1 MARIDEPVRGVEST
15 RDGREPSA
23 PAGEVERLT
32 DLTASEVAVPLAP
45 ELVANSLGEY
55 FRGWWSRVRGGE
67 TGVLPVIVGLILIGV
82 IFQVAKPLFLSA
94 GNLVNLLVQAA
105 VFMLLGMAEVFAL
118 LLGEIDLSIGFTAG
132 IGGVVAAELV
142 KAQTGWP
149 WWAAVI
155 VAVLATAGIGAVQ
168 GLIIT
173 LLGLPSFVVTL
184 GFQLGLLGLMLIILG
199 QGGTLP
205 INDAVINDL
214 ANGNLTVVA
223 GWIIL
228 VALVAG
234 YGLLTWSRDG
244 GRRRSGLVAPPVS
257 ITLLKVVVVAGFG
270 VVLVAICNTNRGA
283 LVPIRGMPWVVL
295 IVLGVLGMWSV
306 LLGRTKFGRYM
317 YAVGGNPEA
326 ARRAG
331 VNLMLIRTVAFTLA
345 GFTSGIAGLIYASQL
360 RSVSTTLQGGQ
371 LVLFAVAAAVIG
383 GTSLFGGRGKAIHAA
398 LGGIVIAA
406 IYNGMGLLGLS
417 AASQYI
423 VTALVLL
430 VAVTVD
436 ALARRGRTAR

>member
-1 MARIDEPVRGVEST
+1 MSHVEEPVRGVESPG
-15 RDGREPSA
+15 DGQEPSV
-23 PAGEVERLT
+23 PLGEVERMNGEG
-32 DLTASEVAVPLAP
+32 AVALAP
-45 ELVANSLGEY
+45 ELVANTLSEY
-55 FRGWWSRVRGGE
+55 VRGWWVRVRGGE
-67 TGVLPVIVGLILIGV
+67 TGVLPVIVGLLIIGI
-82 IFQVAKPLFLSA
+82 IFQVQNDNFLSS

-118 LLGEIDLSIGFTAG
+118 LLGEIDLSIGFIAG
-132 IGGVVAAELV
+132 LGGTVAAELV
-142 KAQTGWP
+142 KVQTGWP
-149 WWAAVI
+149 WWAAII
-155 VAVLATAGIGAVQ
+155 VGLLSAAAIGALQ
-168 GLIIT
+168 GTIIT
-173 LLGLPSFVVTL
+173 RLGLPSFVVTL
-184 GFQLGLLGLMLIILG
+184 AGLLGWQGVLLIILG

-223 GWIIL
+223 GWIL
-228 VALVAG
+228 LAVAVGG
-234 YGLLTWSRDG
+234 YASLTWLRDT
-244 GRRRSGLVAPPVS
+244 RRRTSGLVAPPVS
-257 ITLLKVVVVAGFG
+257 ITVLKIVVVAGFG
-270 VVLVAICNTNRGA
+270 VVLVLICNSNRGA
-283 LVPIRGMPWVVL
+283 LVAIRGMPWVVP
-295 IVLGVLGMWSV
+295 IVLGVLGMWSF

-331 VNLMLIRTVAFTLA
+331 VNLALIRTVAFTLA
-345 GFTSGIAGLIYASQL
+345 GFTAGVAGLIYASQL

-383 GTSLFGGRGKAIHAA
+383 GTSLFGGRGKALHAA

-430 VAVTVD
+430 AAVTVD

>member
-1 MARIDEPVRGVEST
+1 VSQVDEPVRGVEAVG
-15 RDGREPSA
+15 DGDPPA
-23 PAGEVERLT
+23 PAGEVERI
-32 DLTASEVAVPLAP
+32 DGEGAVVLAP
-45 ELVANSLGEY
+45 ELVANDLREY
-55 FRGWWSRVRGGE
+55 VRGWWVRVRGGE
-67 TGVLPVIVGLILIGV
+67 TGVLPVIIGLVIIGV
-82 IFQVAKPLFLSA
+82 IFQVQNDNFLSA

-118 LLGEIDLSIGFTAG
+118 LLGEIDLSIGFIAG
-132 IGGVVAAELV
+132 LGGTVAAELV
-142 KAQTGWP
+142 KVQTGWP
-149 WWAAVI
+149 WWAAII
-155 VAVLATAGIGAVQ
+155 VGLLSAAAIGALQ
-168 GLIIT
+168 GTIIT
-173 LLGLPSFVVTL
+173 RLGLPSFVVTL
-184 GFQLGLLGLMLIILG
+184 AGLLGWQGVLLIILG

-214 ANGNLTVVA
+214 ANGNLTVIA
-223 GWIIL
+223 GWVIT
-228 VALVAG
+228 VVTVAG
-234 YGLLTWSRDG
+234 YALLTWSRDT
-244 GRRRSGLVAPPVS
+244 RRRKSGLVAPPVS
-257 ITLLKVVVVAGFG
+257 ITVLKIVVVGGFG
-270 VVLVAICNTNRGA
+270 VVLVLICNANRGA
-283 LVPIRGMPWVVL
+283 LVSIRGMPWVVP
-295 IVLGVLGMWSV
+295 IVLAVLGMWSF

-331 VNLMLIRTVAFTLA
+331 VNLATIRTVAFTLA
-345 GFTSGIAGLIYASQL
+345 GFTAGIAGLIYASQL

-383 GTSLFGGRGKAIHAA
+383 GTSLFGGRGKALHAA

-430 VAVTVD
+430 AAVTVD

>member
-1 MARIDEPVRGVEST
+1 MSQVDEPVRGVESVG
-15 RDGREPSA
+15 DGLDPSA
-23 PAGEVERLT
+23 PVGEVERLNG
-32 DLTASEVAVPLAP
+32 EGAVVLAP
-45 ELVANSLGEY
+45 ELVANDLREY
-55 FRGWWSRVRGGE
+55 VRGWWVRVRGGE
-67 TGVLPVIVGLILIGV
+67 TGVLPVIVGLVIIGV
-82 IFQVAKPLFLSA
+82 IFQVQNDNFLSA

-118 LLGEIDLSIGFTAG
+118 LLGEIDLSIGFIAG
-132 IGGVVAAELV
+132 LGGTVAAELV
-142 KAQTGWP
+142 KVQTGWP
-149 WWAAVI
+149 WWAAII
-155 VAVLATAGIGAVQ
+155 VGLLSGAAIGALQ
-168 GLIIT
+168 GTIIT
-173 LLGLPSFVVTL
+173 RLGLPSFVVTL
-184 GFQLGLLGLMLIILG
+184 AGLLGWQGVLLIILG

-214 ANGNLTVVA
+214 ANGNLTVIA
-223 GWIIL
+223 GWVIL
-228 VALVAG
+228 VVTVGAYAS
-234 YGLLTWSRDG
+234 LTWLRDT
-244 GRRRSGLVAPPVS
+244 RRRKSGLVAPPVS
-257 ITLLKVVVVAGFG
+257 ITVLKIVVVGGFG
-270 VVLVAICNTNRGA
+270 VVLVLICNANRGA
-283 LVPIRGMPWVVL
+283 LVSIRGMPWVVP
-295 IVLGVLGMWSV
+295 IVLTVLGMWSF

-331 VNLMLIRTVAFTLA
+331 VNLALIRTVAFTLA
-345 GFTSGIAGLIYASQL
+345 GFTAGVAGLIYASQL

-383 GTSLFGGRGKAIHAA
+383 GTSLFGGRGKALHAA

-430 VAVTVD
+430 AAVTVD

>member
-1 MARIDEPVRGVEST
+1 VSQVDEPVRGVEAVG
-15 RDGREPSA
+15 DEADPPA
-23 PAGEVERLT
+23 PAGEVERI
-32 DLTASEVAVPLAP
+32 DGEGAVVLAP
-45 ELVANSLGEY
+45 ELVANDLREY
-55 FRGWWSRVRGGE
+55 VRGWWVRVRGGE
-67 TGVLPVIVGLILIGV
+67 TGVLPVVIGLVIIGV
-82 IFQVAKPLFLSA
+82 IFQVQNDNFLSA

-118 LLGEIDLSIGFTAG
+118 LLGEIDLSIGFIAG
-132 IGGVVAAELV
+132 LGGTVAAELV
-142 KAQTGWP
+142 KVQTGWP
-149 WWAAVI
+149 WWAAII
-155 VAVLATAGIGAVQ
+155 VGLLSAAAIGALQ
-168 GLIIT
+168 GTIIT
-173 LLGLPSFVVTL
+173 RLGLPSFVVTL
-184 GFQLGLLGLMLIILG
+184 AGLLGWQGVLLIILG

-214 ANGNLTVVA
+214 ANGNLTVIA
-223 GWIIL
+223 GWVIT
-228 VALVAG
+228 VVTVAG
-234 YGLLTWSRDG
+234 YALLTWSRDT
-244 GRRRSGLVAPPVS
+244 RRRNSGLVAPPVS
-257 ITLLKVVVVAGFG
+257 ITVLKIVVVAGFG
-270 VVLVAICNTNRGA
+270 VVLVLICNSNRGA
-283 LVPIRGMPWVVL
+283 LVSIRGMPWVVP
-295 IVLGVLGMWSV
+295 IVLAVLGMWSF

-331 VNLMLIRTVAFTLA
+331 VNLAFIRTVAFTLA
-345 GFTSGIAGLIYASQL
+345 GFTAGVAGLIYASQL

-383 GTSLFGGRGKAIHAA
+383 GTSLFGGRGKALHAA

-430 VAVTVD
+430 AAVTVD